1 MALSSPAAGPTAPQP
16 ADVLDTEA
24 LAARV
29 RALEAENATLSRTA
43 SARPTGSRWRAA
55 ASALCIV
62 VAAIL
67 VPVSIAGAWA
77 RVQLVD
83 EDAFV
88 QTLAPLVD
96 DANVQGL
103 IIDESM
109 DAIRAQVDFAAVTGS
124 VIDGVKDLGVGPR
137 ASAALDL
144 LQQPAAD
151 ALENLVASTV
161 TTVVESD
168 AFSDIWATTVRGA
181 HRALTVASTSDGGG
195 IVVQTRDGV
204 GIALGPIVEQVKERL
219 TANGLGVASLIPAID
234 RTIIIGSGETLGL
247 IRTSYAIAA
256 TLGWW
261 LPVITLALFALG
273 IALARRRA
281 TAVLGTGVALALGG
295 ASLATALSIGATAV
309 AMAAGQLELSPSA
322 LDVVYARLVGDMMQT
337 GWVIALLG
345 VVVAIAGWLTG
356 RSRPA
361 VRTRATLD
369 SLGASARRSLAARGL
384 DTGGFG
390 VWLARNRV
398 LVRVGVAVLAVLW
411 LFALRPLGAGDVFL
425 VLIVALVV
433 AWVLEL
439 LQRRPEERGAADPVG
454 DDEITTADDAAQ
466 ATDAST
472 PVETA
477 VEASE
482 TSVEATR

>member
-1 MALSSPAAGPTAPQP
+1 MAAVPPD
-16 ADVLDTEA
+16 ADVLAD
-24 LAARV
+24 RV
-29 RALEAENATLSRTA
+29 RALEAENAALSRALTPV
-43 SARPTGSRWRAA
+43 RRGSRWRAV
-55 ASALCIV
+55 ASAVCIV
-62 VAAIL
+62 IAAIL

-96 DANVQGL
+96 DESVQGL

-109 DAIRAQVDFAAVTGS
+109 DAIRAQVDFTAVTAS

-151 ALENLVASTV
+151 ALEGLVSSTV
-161 TTVVESD
+161 TTVVQSD
-168 AFSDIWATTVRGA
+168 AFSDIWATAVRGA

-195 IVVQTRDGV
+195 IVVQTSDGV

-219 TANGLGVASLIPAID
+219 SANGLGVASLIPAVD
-234 RTIIIGSGETLGL
+234 RTIILGSGDTLSV

-273 IALARRRA
+273 IALARRRS
-281 TAVLGTGVALALGG
+281 TAVLGTGIALAIGG

-309 AMAAGQLELSPSA
+309 GMAAGQLELSPSA
-322 LDVVYARLVGDMMQT
+322 LDVVYGRLIGDMLQT

-345 VVVAIAGWLTG
+345 AVVAIAGWLTG

-361 VRTRATLD
+361 IRIRGTVD
-369 SLGASARRSLAARGL
+369 SLNASARRSLAARGL
-384 DTGGFG
+384 DTGAFG
-390 VWLARNRV
+390 RWIGRNRI
-398 LVRVGVAVLAVLW
+398 LVRVVIAVLAVLW

-425 VLIVALVV
+425 ALVV
-433 AWVLEL
+433 ALVAGWVLEI
-439 LQRRPEERGAADPVG
+439 LQRRPDERGAADPVG
-454 DDEITTADDAAQ
+454 DDEITDAAEP
-466 ATDAST
+466 ADVTDDETTDAST
-472 PVETA
+472 PVETVA
-477 VEASE
+477 EASGAG
-482 TSVEATR
+482 TKATR